1 MATAD
6 ELVRYAYTLRRDGD
20 AAAALNAYRAACEA
34 FGAQDQGRAHCLRH
48 IGDLARELGHQDE
61 ARTAIHEAERLYRTT
76 VDDTLALANT
86 LRLRALLDDDKTA
99 WSEARTL
106 YQRVADEKGL
116 DLAPALAQCDAH
128 LGQR

>member
-20 AAAALNAYRAACEA
+20 AAASLQAYRAACEA
-34 FGAQDQGRAHCLRH
+34 YTQDSGRAHCLRH
-48 IGDLARELGHQDE
+48 IGDLARELGLQDE
-61 ARTAIHEAERLYRTT
+61 ARAAIREAERLYRTT

-116 DLAPALAQCDAH
+116 DLALALAQCDAR
-128 LGQR
+128 LGQN